1 MSMGWLHPYP
11 YPTGANP
18 RQTSLLTPGY
28 PRTIY
33 VRARSIDVFSSQNR
47 SIDLLFSFVATVI
60 LCFAFGF
67 SCWAGPFGVGIFK
80 LYTRFRLKL
89 QIHPLERFSLVVTI
103 LPRCAI
109 VEVCNY
115 TYMCDCRHI

>member
-60 LCFAFGF
+60 LVLLLDFLVGLVPLALVFL
-67 SCWAGPFGVGIFK
+67 SC
-80 LYTRFRLKL
+80 
-89 QIHPLERFSLVVTI
+89 IHASG
-103 LPRCAI
+103 
-109 VEVCNY
+109 
-115 TYMCDCRHI
+115 